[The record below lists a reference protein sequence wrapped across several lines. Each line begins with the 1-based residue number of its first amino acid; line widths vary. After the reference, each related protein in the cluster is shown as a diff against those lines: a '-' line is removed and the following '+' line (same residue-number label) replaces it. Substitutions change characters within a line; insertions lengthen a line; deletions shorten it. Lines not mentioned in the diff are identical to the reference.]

1 MFSFFFFCCVSYL
14 IIIIIEKMK
23 QDYFM
28 IKFVLGNAIQTL
40 KSADAVKLITVRGTA
55 FEAAAEGGNGEIVK
69 GECLCAA

>member
-1 MFSFFFFCCVSYL
+1 MFSFSFFCYVSYL
-14 IIIIIEKMK
+14 IIIIEKVK

>member
-1 MFSFFFFCCVSYL
+1 
-14 IIIIIEKMK
+14 
-23 QDYFM
+23 M

-69 GECLCAA
+69 GKCLCAA